1 MILDLRGRFLI
12 LDTSRRFVRE
22 QRSSHSFYLL
32 DWFWFS
38 TSLLWDTLA
47 FISLE
52 FGRWV
57 QYILCLL
64 KQRAS
69 KANRL
74 SVCALPIQLFVRRLA
89 WPTQHRKQIWILK
102 PGLFTFWLFQRA
114 RQVTKQQQSSN
125 VALLFVKMA
134 SVMGVTWIFG
144 IAANLQALSILWYP

>member
-47 FISLE
+47 FISLQFE
-52 FGRWV
+52 RWV
-57 QYILCLL
+57 QYILCLF

-74 SVCALPIQLFVRRLA
+74 FVCALPIQLFVRRLA